1 MEATP
6 TKSNGTSDLN
16 IFAFWKAQQK
26 PWRITVI
33 RTSLERL
40 GYKMILPYL
49 SLFITLLGASKTQ
62 LGLITSLG
70 LIATAFMGPFLG
82 QLIDRNG
89 PKKVYMFGILVLI
102 GGYMAFSSAK
112 VWQIAALGM
121 FLHQLGA
128 GIGGAS
134 CASICGNCLASCDR
148 AKGMLVCESLAAGLL
163 GIIGPMI
170 SGWLLVNV
178 MGVTG
183 TPTDPATIR
192 PLFFITLC
200 ITTLSLL
207 VVIFKLDDIKWG
219 GASKEKRNVL
229 KDGLAILKAD
239 KNCVKWLFCS
249 GVSAMPTA
257 MVIPYIQLFAAEYKA
272 ANAESLAAITAAT
285 ALTSVLCGY
294 VLGILSDRY
303 GRKKILLPTVVLYIV
318 GLVVLMIAPVGK
330 SAPLLFVGLMA
341 GFQEISVTLAGSV
354 QNELVPRSVM
364 GRWQGV
370 VRFFSSLWSAAL
382 AAVAGFI
389 YETLGGQWVFIIY
402 IACEI
407 VIRIPLLISLPET
420 LNYQV
425 DESKFAALN
434 D

>member
-1 MEATP
+1 
-6 TKSNGTSDLN
+6 
-16 IFAFWKAQQK
+16 
-26 PWRITVI
+26 
-33 RTSLERL
+33 
-40 GYKMILPYL
+40 
-49 SLFITLLGASKTQ
+49 
-62 LGLITSLG
+62 
-70 LIATAFMGPFLG
+70 
-82 QLIDRNG
+82 
-89 PKKVYMFGILVLI
+89 
-102 GGYMAFSSAK
+102 
-112 VWQIAALGM
+112 
-121 FLHQLGA
+121 
-128 GIGGAS
+128 
-134 CASICGNCLASCDR
+134 
-148 AKGMLVCESLAAGLL
+148 
-163 GIIGPMI
+163 
-170 SGWLLVNV
+170 
-178 MGVTG
+178 
-183 TPTDPATIR
+183 
-192 PLFFITLC
+192 
-200 ITTLSLL
+200 
-207 VVIFKLDDIKWG
+207 
-219 GASKEKRNVL
+219 
-229 KDGLAILKAD
+229 
-239 KNCVKWLFCS
+239 
-249 GVSAMPTA
+249 MPTA